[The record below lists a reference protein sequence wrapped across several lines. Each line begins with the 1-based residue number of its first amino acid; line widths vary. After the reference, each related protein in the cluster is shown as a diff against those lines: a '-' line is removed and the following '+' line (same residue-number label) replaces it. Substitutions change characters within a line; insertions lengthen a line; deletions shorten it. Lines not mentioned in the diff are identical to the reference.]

1 MNACILTPGVQ
12 VQGIQSEGEG
22 PRQGGGKNKTWCVLP
37 SVVAVQQTTAACQ
50 AKGSSLKRP
59 QGLPWASPLH
69 WAVPT
74 QLLRCITSSSGNR
87 EAWPLD
93 VSWCG
98 FGAPLTVL
106 WWQYRELGTFISMR
120 TVKLK
125 ASGQGLRVRQAV
137 QAWGTCDWIHHRQV
151 T

>member
-1 MNACILTPGVQ
+1 MNACMLTPGVQ

-50 AKGSSLKRP
+50 AKGCSLKRP
-59 QGLPWASPLH
+59 QGLPWAGPLH

-74 QLLRCITSSSGNR
+74 QLLRCVTSSSAQTLR
-87 EAWPLD
+87 EAGPLD

-106 WWQYRELGTFISMR
+106 WWQ
-120 TVKLK
+120 
-125 ASGQGLRVRQAV
+125 
-137 QAWGTCDWIHHRQV
+137 QAWRAGDFYFHENYEIKSQWPRPEGQAGCAGLGDM
-151 T
+151 